1 MKRIIILLYLILVA
15 ASCRDAVGPAE
26 GDMPE
31 GPFVVWFNGL
41 SGYADAYFIEAD
53 TVITHAWLTGEAAN
67 QIINIQ
73 GDTFAILSSLTADLR
88 LFSGNRLGVTDQ
100 IVYFPEGSNPY
111 SFVFSGDTVYAA
123 LYLDNSI
130 AVLDMLSGN
139 IINNIITRSNPC
151 GIEYYGGKIFVSYA
165 NLPDPSSPGGVS
177 VYDPVIEAELYWID
191 TGVNTNWLKIQ
202 PSGMLHC
209 YSTTYPEINGHIT
222 IVDPNTFQICA
233 TVECSGAPA
242 EAIQVGESFISPDG
256 WGLGGL
262 IKYNESGDFTRVEL
276 PFAPTDLAISGNT
289 IYATSFAANM
299 VYLLDSATFLVVDSL
314 QSGGEG
320 PQGIIA
326 IDPSN

>member
-15 ASCRDAVGPAE
+15 ASCRDVAGPAE
-26 GDMPE
+26 GNAPE

-41 SGYADAYFIEAD
+41 SGYTDAYFIEAD

-67 QIINIQ
+67 QITNIQ
-73 GDTFAILSSLTADLR
+73 GDAFAILSSLTADLR
-88 LFSGNRLGVTDQ
+88 VFSGNRLGVTDQ
-100 IVYFPEGSNPY
+100 IVDFPEGSNPY
-111 SFVFSGDTVYAA
+111 SFVFSGNTIYVT

-130 AVLDMLSGN
+130 AVTDIVSGS
-139 IINNIITRSNPC
+139 IVKYITTKSNPC

-177 VYDPVIEAELYWID
+177 VYDPETEAEIIWID
-191 TGVNTNWLKIQ
+191 TGVNTNWLRIQ

-209 YSTTYPEINGHIT
+209 YSTTYPEVNGHIT
-222 IVDPNTFQICA
+222 IVDPATFQICT

-276 PFAPTDLAISGNT
+276 PVAPINLTISGNT

-299 VYLLDSATFLVVDSL
+299 IYLLDASTFSVIDSL